1 MRRLFLRLLLSA
13 ISALILCS
21 AQNADTTGK
30 AKNLTA
36 EDLKKLIDDKTKFFF
51 LDVREPKEIA
61 ELGTMQGYVNIP
73 ISQLEARVS
82 EVPKSATVVT
92 ACSHGKRAAR
102 AAEILQ
108 KSHINVIGSCGLMEW
123 KEKGFDKQKGYELIY
138 PKESEI
144 GKKKG

>member
-1 MRRLFLRLLLSA
+1 MRRLFLRLLLGA
-13 ISALILCS
+13 TGAVIMGR
-21 AQNADTTGK
+21 AQNADNPVK
-30 AKNLTA
+30 VKHLTA

-73 ISQLEARVS
+73 LSQLEARVS

-92 ACSHGKRAAR
+92 ACSHGKRAAK
-102 AAEILQ
+102 AAGILQ
-108 KSHINVIGSCGLMEW
+108 QSRINVIGACGLEEW

>member
-1 MRRLFLRLLLSA
+1 MRRLFIRVLLSA
-13 ISALILCS
+13 TSALILCS
-21 AQNADTTGK
+21 AQSVNSTGK

-73 ISQLEARVS
+73 LSQLEARVG

-92 ACSHGKRAAR
+92 ACNRGRRAAQ

-108 KSHINVIGSCGLMEW
+108 KSNINVIGACGLLEW